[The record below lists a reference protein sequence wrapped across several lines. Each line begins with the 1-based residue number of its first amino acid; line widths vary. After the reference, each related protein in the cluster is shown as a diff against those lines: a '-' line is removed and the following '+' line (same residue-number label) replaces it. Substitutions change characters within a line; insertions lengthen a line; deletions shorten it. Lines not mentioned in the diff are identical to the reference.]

1 MEIKL
6 ISVVIP
12 MCNMAWVTDRCL
24 EQLINLAA
32 DELDIIIIDNA
43 SDIPYTHTH
52 RFVTVLR
59 NDKNVGFWGSMLQGI
74 AHAQHKIVMLMHND
88 VLIWEDYYDQI
99 IEYYFSEDKQLA
111 LAGFFGGKG
120 LGSNGG
126 RGHPESN
133 LTGKEWGQSWQ
144 HHSHFQDRS
153 HPSVIF
159 DSLCMIVDK
168 EKLATIP
175 HEDIPPHHYT
185 DRLLCVRMLA
195 AGYHMLTIGIAF
207 DHGGSFTSTGS
218 NTMNT
223 FTEDYCKSKGLE
235 MNQNWDYTLMLYGH
249 EIFLKE
255 FLALTGGRE
264 QIWVNERFE
273 YHLV

>member
-1 MEIKL
+1 MAVSI
-6 ISVVIP
+6 VIP
-12 MCNMAWVTDRCL
+12 VCNMEWVTNRCL

-32 DELDIIIIDNA
+32 NELDIIVIDNA
-43 SDIPYTHTH
+43 SDTPYTYDH
-52 RFVTVLR
+52 RYVRVLR
-59 NDKNVGFWGSMLQGI
+59 NEKNVGFWPSMLQGI
-74 AHAQHKIVMLMHND
+74 AAAENKIVMLMHND
-88 VLIWEDYYDQI
+88 VLLWEDYYDEV
-99 IEYYFSEDKQLA
+99 IEYYFAQDNKLG
-111 LAGFFGGKG
+111 LAGLFGGRG

-133 LTGKEWGQSWQ
+133 LTGKEWGQSWN
-144 HHSHFQDRS
+144 HHSHHLDRT
-153 HPSVIF
+153 HPAVIF

-168 EKLATIP
+168 EKLDTIP

-185 DRLLCVRMLA
+185 DRLLCVRMLK
-195 AGYHMLTIGIAF
+195 AGYHLLTIGIAF

-223 FTEDYCKSKGLE
+223 FTEDYCRTNNIPFKE
-235 MNQNWDYTLMLYGH
+235 NWDYSLMLWGH

-255 FLALTGGRE
+255 FLDLTQGRE
-264 QIWVNERFE
+264 QIWVNEQYQ